1 MMEPDAKRVRTA
13 LRLCAK
19 IISPFVWHCTISH
32 VMNGLTLRPH
42 EEKTMTDAP
51 SPVTPIIIKK
61 YANRRLYNTET
72 SSYITL
78 DHLSL
83 MVKENREFKVVDAK
97 SGDDITRQVLT
108 QIIVEEESRGQTI
121 LPVSF
126 LRQLISMYGD
136 SLQAMVPSYL
146 DASMDAF
153 RRNQEQFR
161 KALQGT
167 FTGTAFGPFEQLAK
181 QNMAMFEAATEMF
194 TGRKDGVTEQT
205 PATLKEINELKAQ
218 MEALRAKMEKLG

>member
-1 MMEPDAKRVRTA
+1 
-13 LRLCAK
+13 
-19 IISPFVWHCTISH
+19 
-32 VMNGLTLRPH
+32 
-42 EEKTMTDAP
+42 MTDAP
-51 SPVTPIIIKK
+51 SPATPSIIIKK

-83 MVKENREFKVVDAK
+83 MVKENRDFKVVDAK

-108 QIIVEEESRGQTI
+108 QIIVEEENRGQTI

-136 SLQAMVPSYL
+136 SLQSMVPSYL

-167 FTGTAFGPFEQLAK
+167 FTGNTFGPFEQLAK
-181 QNMAMFEAATEMF
+181 QNMTMFEAATEMF
-194 TGRKDGVTEQT
+194 TGRKDGAAEHT

-218 MEALRAKMEKLG
+218 MDALREKMEKLG